1 MLFHGLTHSF
11 QKLMIG
17 KSTDRSCITRLEG
30 NTVAPVKSLVPYY
43 PGNSE
48 SPLKQCQNGSTTVEN
63 NKQSLLMQTIGSES
77 GTSSMKFDADPNM
90 QDHCYLQETEI
101 GFDVK
106 GASLFPSE
114 VEQGIWPENYL
125 MSDHALLSA
134 VLLR

>member
-1 MLFHGLTHSF
+1 MVAQS
-11 QKLMIG
+11 I
-17 KSTDRSCITRLEG
+17 DRSLEG
-30 NTVAPVKSLVPYY
+30 KNVAEVKLSAPYF

-48 SPLKQCQNGSTTVEN
+48 RPLKQCQNGSTTVEP
-63 NKQSLLMQTIGSES
+63 NKHSLLMQTIGSES
-77 GTSSMKFDADPNM
+77 GTPLMKFDADPNM
-90 QDHCYLQETEI
+90 QDPCCLQETEI

-134 VLLR
+134 VFSPVKIPKSQKANL